1 MCTQGDIVSSYSP
14 LSAGCLL
21 FRRMQTTPPAGS
33 DRLHAAISL
42 VPFTHL
48 MSPLI
53 RQASSSQF
61 DVDHDVVSLHPFSID
76 FRPGSSTETALSVPA
91 FSRRSR

>member
-1 MCTQGDIVSSYSP
+1 MCTQGDIVSSYTP

-21 FRRMQTTPPAGS
+21 FRLIHYTPPAGS
-33 DRLHAAISL
+33 VVVHAAISL

-53 RQASSSQF
+53 WEASSSQF
-61 DVDHDVVSLHPFSID
+61 DVDHDVVSLDPFLID